1 MISWYGSFT
10 YGLCVQNQVVTVSRV
25 PSRAGCGRGAEK
37 RTAPAVR
44 FSGKMSMGRG
54 QATRERILDIMEAS
68 VLEKGFGATSIE
80 EVIAEAGITKSG
92 FFYHFQNKNELARE
106 ILQRYMERDDALFDD
121 VFSRGRELAD
131 DPLHAFLVGL
141 KLLAETMSDMPQAN
155 PGCLVATYSY
165 QENLFD
171 REVRELNRH
180 IVYHWRGRFRGHFE
194 AILERYE
201 PRLEFDPDA
210 MADMVSAVIEGGL
223 VLVRATGDRR
233 ILPDQIMLL
242 RNYVKL
248 LFEGDARKPA
258 GGPG

>member
-10 YGLCVQNQVVTVSRV
+10 YGLCMQNQVVTIARA
-25 PSRAGCGRGAEK
+25 PARAGHGRAAAPG
-37 RTAPAVR
+37 TIPAVR
-44 FSGKMSMGRG
+44 FCGQMSMGKG

-92 FFYHFQNKNELARE
+92 FFYHFHNKNELARE
-106 ILQRYMERDDALFDD
+106 ILQRYMQRDDALFDD
-121 VFSRGRELAD
+121 VFSRGRELVD

-180 IVYHWRGRFRGHFE
+180 IVFHWRARFRGHLE
-194 AILERYE
+194 AILEHYE
-201 PRLEFDPDA
+201 PREQFELDA

-223 VLVRATGDRR
+223 VLVRATGDRK

-242 RNYVKL
+242 RSYVKL
-248 LFEGDARKPA
+248 LFEGDVR
-258 GGPG
+258 

>member
-1 MISWYGSFT
+1 M
-10 YGLCVQNQVVTVSRV
+10 
-25 PSRAGCGRGAEK
+25 AK
-37 RTAPAVR
+37 
-44 FSGKMSMGRG
+44 G

-92 FFYHFQNKNELARE
+92 FFYHFHNKNELARE

-121 VFSRGRELAD
+121 VFNRGRELAD

-141 KLLAETMSDMPQAN
+141 KLLAETMADLPHAN

-180 IVYHWRGRFRGHFE
+180 IVLHWRGRFRGHLE
-194 AILERYE
+194 AILEHYE
-201 PRLEFDPDA
+201 PRVQFDLDA

-242 RNYVKL
+242 RSYVKL
-248 LFEGDARKPA
+248 LFEGDAQKPVRGSA
-258 GGPG
+258 

>member
-10 YGLCVQNQVVTVSRV
+10 YGLCLQNQVVTVSRV
-25 PSRAGCGRGAEK
+25 PSLAIRGRVAAARAAL
-37 RTAPAVR
+37 AVR
-44 FSGKMSMGRG
+44 FSGGVSMGRG

-92 FFYHFQNKNELARE
+92 FFYHFHNKNELARE

-180 IVYHWRGRFRGHFE
+180 IVFHWRARFRGHFE
-194 AILERYE
+194 AILECYE
-201 PRLEFDPDA
+201 PRVAFDPDA

-233 ILPDQIMLL
+233 ILPDQILLL
-242 RNYVKL
+242 RSYVKL
-248 LFEGDARKPA
+248 LFEGDAQKPA
-258 GGPG
+258 GGPA